1 LSLRT
6 AFASPEHKRQHVRA
20 LFATIADRY
29 DLITVLLSF
38 GRDRSWKQRLIRE
51 AGLAPGHRVIDLA
64 CGTGDIAFLA
74 AERGASVVGLD
85 ITTRMI
91 DLARAKTSGGSR
103 DPQFLVGD
111 MMALPFATGSADVVT
126 TGYGLRNV
134 PGLDAAV
141 DEIARV
147 LRAGGR
153 LLSLDFNRPSWAPI
167 RFIYLVYLTIVGS
180 ALGWVLHGDP
190 DTYRYIPES
199 IRRYPG
205 AHGVAE
211 RLRQRGF
218 DEVRVIPILGGF
230 MTLHFA
236 VRSGGSGGSG
246 ESGQSGRC
254 GQ

>member
-1 LSLRT
+1 
-6 AFASPEHKRQHVRA
+6 V

-38 GRDRSWKQRLIRE
+38 GRDRSWKRRLIAD
-51 AGLAPGHRVIDLA
+51 AGIAPGDRVIDLA

-74 AERGASVVGLD
+74 EEHGACVVGLD

-91 DLARAKTSGGSR
+91 ELARAKAASR
-103 DPQFLVGD
+103 PGAPQFLVGD
-111 MMALPFATGSADVVT
+111 MMALPFASASADIVT

-134 PGLDAAV
+134 PGLDAAI

-147 LRAGGR
+147 LRPNGR

-167 RFIYLVYLTIVGS
+167 RVIYLVYLTIVGS

-218 DEVRVIPILGGF
+218 DHVRVIPILGGF
-230 MTLHFA
+230 MTLHVA
-236 VRSGGSGGSG
+236 VRA
-246 ESGQSGRC
+246 GRA
-254 GQ
+254 GAAGRAGKSL